1 MINFKGQPTLVF
13 SWFLDL
19 RGNLE
24 NVEKEVFEKLLELR
38 LEKLVSPVKRSLAPR
53 IYLANFC

>member
-24 NVEKEVFEKLLELR
+24 NVKKEVFEKLLELR
-38 LEKLVSPVKRSLAPR
+38 LEKLVSPVKRGLAPR

>member
-24 NVEKEVFEKLLELR
+24 NVKKEVFEKLLELR
-38 LEKLVSPVKRSLAPR
+38 LEKLVSPVKRSLDPR